1 MFKKTKKRCENIKN
15 FSKET
20 FNDMKKL
27 KDIQDLDRN
36 SIKIIVSLLIAGL
49 GIGYLSSFLPSW
61 LYGIFVVV
69 LILLYLV
76 AVKYDKKN

>member
-27 KDIQDLDRN
+27 KDIQDLDG
-36 SIKIIVSLLIAGL
+36 SAIKIIALLLIVGL
-49 GIGYLSSFLPSW
+49 GIGYLASFLPSW
-61 LYGIFVVV
+61 LYGIFVIV

-76 AVKYDKKN
+76 AVKYDKK

>member
-1 MFKKTKKRCENIKN
+1 MFKKTKKRCESIKN

-27 KDIQDLDRN
+27 KDIQDLDGN
-36 SIKIIVSLLIAGL
+36 SIKIISLLLIAGL
-49 GIGYLSSFLPSW
+49 GIGYLTSLLPSW
-61 LYGIFVVV
+61 LYGIFVIV

-76 AVKYDKKN
+76 AVKYDKK

>member
-1 MFKKTKKRCENIKN
+1 MFEKTKKRCENIKN

-27 KDIQDLDRN
+27 KDIQDLDGN
-36 SIKIIVSLLIAGL
+36 SIKIISLLLIAGL
-49 GIGYLSSFLPSW
+49 GIGYLTSLLPSW
-61 LYGIFVVV
+61 LYGIFVIV

-76 AVKYDKKN
+76 AVKYDKK

>member
-27 KDIQDLDRN
+27 KDIQDLDGN
-36 SIKIIVSLLIAGL
+36 SIKIIISILIAGL
-49 GIGYLSSFLPSW
+49 GIGYLSSLLPSW
-61 LYGIFVVV
+61 LYGIFVIV

-76 AVKYDKKN
+76 AVKYDKK

>member
-36 SIKIIVSLLIAGL
+36 SIKIIVSLLIACL
-49 GIGYLSSFLPSW
+49 GIGYLSSLLPSW
-61 LYGIFVVV
+61 LYGIFVIV

-76 AVKYDKKN
+76 AVKYDKK

>member
-1 MFKKTKKRCENIKN
+1 MFEKTKKRCENIKN

-27 KDIQDLDRN
+27 KGIQDLDG
-36 SIKIIVSLLIAGL
+36 SAIKIISLLLIAGL
-49 GIGYLSSFLPSW
+49 GIGYLTSLLPSW
-61 LYGIFVVV
+61 LYGIFVIV

-76 AVKYDKKN
+76 AVKYDKK

>member
-1 MFKKTKKRCENIKN
+1 MFEKTKKRCEKIKN

-27 KDIQDLDRN
+27 KNIQDLDGN
-36 SIKIIVSLLIAGL
+36 AIKIMALLLITGL
-49 GIGYLSSFLPSW
+49 GIGYLASLLPSW
-61 LYGIFVVV
+61 LYGIFVIV

-76 AVKYDKKN
+76 AARYDKK

>member
-20 FNDMKKL
+20 F
-27 KDIQDLDRN
+27 KDIKEIKNIQDLDGN
-36 SIKIIVSLLIAGL
+36 EIKIIALLLVAGL
-49 GIGYLSSFLPSW
+49 GIGYLISFLPSW
-61 LYGIFVVV
+61 LYGILLIV

-76 AVKYDKKN
+76 AVKYDKK